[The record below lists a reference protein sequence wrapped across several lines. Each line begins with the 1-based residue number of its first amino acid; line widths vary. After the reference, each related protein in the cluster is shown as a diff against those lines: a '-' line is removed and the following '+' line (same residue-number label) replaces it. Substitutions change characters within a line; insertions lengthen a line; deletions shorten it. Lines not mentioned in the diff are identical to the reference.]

1 MKYKIFTDIL
11 LLIGA
16 IYLFIM
22 CSNTNKATN
31 NNITNSDYNISHY
44 VDTIYGHMI
53 LTTVCDGIH
62 TGFISVTT
70 LEIKDTNKINNN

>member
-1 MKYKIFTDIL
+1 MKYQIFIDIL

-16 IYLFIM
+16 IYLFSM
-22 CSNTNKATN
+22 CSNTNKTTN
-31 NNITNSDYNISHY
+31 NNVIDADYNISHY
-44 VDTIYGHMI
+44 IDTIYGHII